1 MGVSLVPPLE
11 TDAPLKPAVARAAA
25 LWFVTMSSGE
35 ASDMDHRALQVWRKA
50 DPEHERA
57 WQRTQQLGRQFAGL
71 APTGG
76 MAVLDR
82 PRSEQRRRAA
92 KQLALLLIAG
102 SGSWA
107 MHRHMPWQEWTADYR
122 TAIGERR
129 SISLADGS
137 SMIMN
142 TDSAVNVLFTP
153 QERRIKL
160 VRGEIL
166 IATAPEHDVPYRPLR
181 VATAEGVL
189 TALGTRFTVQQLD
202 QSSRLGVQEGAVEI
216 RPVLAQAGM
225 RVLHAGE
232 ETIFDRQRIA
242 DTVDLDATRIAWKD
256 GMLFADRMPLSVF
269 VAELARYRPGMLR
282 CDSAVADLRISG
294 SFPLT
299 DTDRILQSLVDT
311 LPVRVAMVTR
321 YWVQV
326 VPA

>member
-11 TDAPLKPAVARAAA
+11 SDAPLKPAVARAAA
-25 LWFVTMSSGE
+25 LWFVMMSSGE
-35 ASDMDHRALQVWRKA
+35 ASDADRRALQTWRDA

-57 WQRTQQLGRQFAGL
+57 WQRTQHLGQQFAGL
-71 APTGG
+71 APSGG

-82 PRSEQRRRAA
+82 PRSTDRRRVV
-92 KQLALLLIAG
+92 KQLALLLIVG
-102 SGSWA
+102 SGGWA
-107 MHRHMPWQEWTADYR
+107 MHRQMPWQEWSADYR

-129 SISLADGS
+129 SITLADGS
-137 SMIMN
+137 SMTMN

-153 QERRIKL
+153 QERHIRL

-166 IATAPEHDVPYRPLR
+166 IATAHEPDLPYRPLR
-181 VATAEGVL
+181 VATTEGVL
-189 TALGTRFTVQQLD
+189 TAMGTRFTVRQLD
-202 QSSRLGVQEGAVEI
+202 QGSRLGVQEGAVEI
-216 RPVLAQAGM
+216 RPGMAQAGV

-232 ETIFDRQRIA
+232 EAVFDRHRIA
-242 DTVDLDATRIAWKD
+242 DTTVLDATRMAWKD

-269 VAELARYRPGMLR
+269 VTELARYRPGVLR
-282 CDSAVADLRISG
+282 CDPAVADLRISG
-294 SFPLT
+294 SFPLVN
-299 DTDRILQSLVDT
+299 TDRILQSLVDT